1 MKNNMNDAP
10 TKEELLAA
18 GFKKGLRPNIS
29 NLYLIGLK
37 CHSEEME
44 LHLAV
49 DLQKGRF
56 CIIEDVHEVVLKKYT
71 GLSKANINKLYE
83 AIIGCSLDFTP
94 KEKTYSW
101 DEVSTGL
108 DLAVQMSIEN
118 SLFIISGSRFPSKLR
133 NKLIALV
140 KLEYIIKAIEAD
152 IMGFNGRLCGL
163 FYQDKEIRISLDNF
177 NGSTIVINC
186 YEAAE
191 TLIKHHADLIKDAL
205 GVE

>member
-1 MKNNMNDAP
+1 MNDAP

-152 IMGFNGRLCGL
+152 CNIDESDYYYYVSWLHGDLTYHFCHKKNVSS
-163 FYQDKEIRISLDNF
+163 IVRIKSQ
-177 NGSTIVINC
+177 
-186 YEAAE
+186 EAVE